1 MTAAATRR
9 RRNPPGRPEVPTP
22 WIVAAL
28 AAVAVLVVVVWLY
41 NRLVR
46 ARVRVDEAWA
56 QVATDLQRRHDLV
69 PALVAVVRGYAAH
82 ESDLLDEVTR
92 SRAAALGPHP
102 PEERRIAEDALTDAL
117 ARLLLLSENYPQLR
131 ADAVFADL
139 QSELV
144 ATEDRLAFARD
155 FAAHR
160 VARYHELLDTFPSA
174 VVARPFGFER
184 RPTFV
189 ADEHARSAPSTA
201 FEPRSAT

>member
-1 MTAAATRR
+1 MTPAGIVAVAAA
-9 RRNPPGRPEVPTP
+9 
-22 WIVAAL
+22 AAL
-28 AAVAVLVVVVWLY
+28 LLVVVWLY

-82 ESDLLDEVTR
+82 EADLLDEVTR
-92 SRAAALGPHP
+92 ARAAALGPHP
-102 PEERRIAEDALTDAL
+102 PEERRAAEDALTDAL
-117 ARLLLLSENYPQLR
+117 ARLLLVAEGYPQLR
-131 ADAVFADL
+131 ADAGFADL
-139 QSELV
+139 QAELT

-160 VARYHELLDTFPSA
+160 VASYHELLDTFPSV
-174 VVARPFGFER
+174 VVARLFGFER

-189 ADEHARSAPSTA
+189 ADEHARVAPSATFTA
-201 FEPRSAT
+201 PGPRT

>member
-1 MTAAATRR
+1 MTTPGIVAIAAA
-9 RRNPPGRPEVPTP
+9 
-22 WIVAAL
+22 
-28 AAVAVLVVVVWLY
+28 AAVLLLVVVWLY

-69 PALVAVVRGYAAH
+69 PSLVAVVRGYAAH
-82 ESDLLDEVTR
+82 ESDLLDEVIR
-92 SRAAALGPHP
+92 VRAAALGPHP
-102 PEERRIAEDALTDAL
+102 PEERRAAEDALTDAL
-117 ARLLLLSENYPQLR
+117 ARLLLVAEDYPQLR

-139 QSELV
+139 QTELA

-160 VARYHELLDTFPSA
+160 VARYHELLGTFPS
-174 VVARPFGFER
+174 VVIAGLFGFER

-189 ADEHARSAPSTA
+189 ADEHARSVPSA
-201 FEPRSAT
+201 SLSEPGARS